1 MEEQFSYIRDGFEG
15 VLYRAKR
22 EDDRL
27 LIVVQ
32 GLKGLD
38 LPSKYA
44 ALFAGKGISTL
55 AMSYYGGE
63 GQKQSMRAIPLEQF
77 QAACDE
83 MKRMGFRRIGIY
95 GNSKGAGM
103 ALLAA
108 SVVPDISL
116 VIAASSFGHI
126 MQGTGKPGDDACKAM
141 VSFKGSDFPY
151 VEKGRLFS
159 AFLRR
164 CVKEH
169 NIKLLYFF
177 DEWDI
182 KGTSENEIP
191 VERINGDIL
200 FLTATHDESVPAKRD
215 AELLVQRLQRSGFKH
230 GYKHNNSETGSHNLG
245 YFPVNN
251 NMLPREK
258 KFPEECQ
265 RAREETLEI
274 ILNTLEKWSVS

>member
-1 MEEQFSYIRDGFEG
+1 MEERFRYIRDGFEG
-15 VLYRAKR
+15 ILYRAKR

-44 ALFAGKGISTL
+44 ALFAGKGYSTL

-63 GQKQSMRAIPLEQF
+63 GQKKSMRAIPLEQF
-77 QAACDE
+77 QAACNK
-83 MKRMGFRRIGIY
+83 MKQMGFKRIGIY
-95 GNSKGAGM
+95 GNSKGAGI

-116 VIAASSFGHI
+116 VIAASSFGHT
-126 MQGTGKPGDDACKAM
+126 MQGTGRPGDDACKAM
-141 VSFKGSDFPY
+141 VSFNGRDFPY
-151 VEKGRLFS
+151 VEKGRLFFS
-159 AFLRR
+159 FIRR

-182 KGTSENEIP
+182 RGTEENEIP

-200 FLTATHDESVPAKRD
+200 FLTSTHDESVPAKRRNIRRN
-215 AELLVQRLQRSGFKH
+215 VRLRLDRIFWKR
-230 GYKHNNSETGSHNLG
+230 
-245 YFPVNN
+245 V
-251 NMLPREK
+251 
-258 KFPEECQ
+258 
-265 RAREETLEI
+265 
-274 ILNTLEKWSVS
+274 

>member
-1 MEEQFSYIRDGFEG
+1 MEERFRYTNDGFEG
-15 VLYRAKR
+15 ILYRAQRK
-22 EDDRL
+22 DDRL

-32 GLKGLD
+32 GLKGLE

-44 ALFAGKGISTL
+44 ALFAGKGYSTL

-63 GQKQSMRAIPLEQF
+63 GQKKGMRAIPLDQF

-83 MKRMGFRRIGIY
+83 MKRMGFKRIGIY

-116 VIAASSFGHI
+116 VISASSFGHI
-126 MQGTGKPGDDACKAM
+126 MQGTGRPGEDTCKAM
-141 VSFKGSDFPY
+141 VSFNGRDFPY
-151 VEKGRLFS
+151 VKKERLLS
-159 AFLRR
+159 AFFKR
-164 CVKEH
+164 CVREH

-182 KGTSENEIP
+182 KGTAENEIP

-200 FLTATHDESVPAKRD
+200 FLSSTHDESVPAKRD
-215 AELLVQRLQRSGFKH
+215 AELLVKRLQRSGFKH
-230 GYKHNNSETGSHNLG
+230 GFRHINSEMGSHNLG

-258 KFPEECQ
+258 KYPKECQ
-265 RAREETLEI
+265 RAREETLAI
-274 ILNTLEKWSVS
+274 ILNTLEKWRV